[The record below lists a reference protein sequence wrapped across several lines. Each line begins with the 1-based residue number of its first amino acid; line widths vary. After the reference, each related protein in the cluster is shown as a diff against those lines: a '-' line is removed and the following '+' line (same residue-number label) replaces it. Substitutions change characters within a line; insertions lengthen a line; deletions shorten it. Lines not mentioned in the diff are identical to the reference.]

1 MAEKKKTNVAAE
13 QLTAH
18 QETEDKLTSADF
30 LRTLEEFS
38 EKAKKNQNTLAP
50 DDIQSITSNF
60 SLDDG
65 QVESVEKYFEA
76 EGIDIL
82 DTNDVE
88 VHDDDL
94 LPIDDDE
101 MNDASQDELRL
112 IETEES
118 ETQLVD
124 DGTYTVTD
132 DPVRMYLKEI
142 GRVKLLS
149 SEEEIALAIRIEDGF
164 IAGRL
169 LEGPF
174 ASDEDLTVTPEM
186 LDDIEEIREI
196 RDEKVE
202 RFDGLVREALEKLA
216 YDGKEAK
223 KELTEANLRL
233 VVSIA
238 KKYIGHG
245 LTFLDLIQEGNIGL
259 MKAVDKFDYRKGFKF
274 STYATWWIR
283 QAITRAVADQARTI
297 RIPVHMVEQINR
309 YAKTVKSLTL
319 EYGREPTDKEL
330 AQQMDVSVEKVN
342 ELRQYMAEP
351 MSLDTPVGD
360 EEDTQLGDF
369 IGDDKAV
376 NPADAASFSNL
387 RVQIEEAMSSLTDRE
402 QQVLRLRFGLD
413 DGKARTL
420 EEVGTEFGVTRER
433 IRQIESK
440 ALRKLRH
447 PNRSRKLKDFME

>member
-38 EKAKKNQNTLAP
+38 KKAKKNQNTLAP

>member
-13 QLTAH
+13 QLMAN
-18 QETEDKLTSADF
+18 QEAEDKMTSADF
-30 LRTLEEFS
+30 LKTLEEFS

-50 DDIQSITSNF
+50 DDIQSITSSF

-82 DTNDVE
+82 DTNDAE
-88 VHDDDL
+88 VHDDEL

-101 MNDASQDELRL
+101 MNDASQDELRM

-124 DGTYTVTD
+124 DGAYTVTD

-164 IAGRL
+164 IASRL

-174 ASDEDLTVTPEM
+174 ASDESLTVTPEM
-186 LDDIEEIREI
+186 LDDIDEIREI

-202 RFDGLVREALEKLA
+202 RFNGLGKEALEKLA

-319 EYGREPTDKEL
+319 EFGREPTDKEL
-330 AQQMDVSVEKVN
+330 ATHMDVSVEKVN